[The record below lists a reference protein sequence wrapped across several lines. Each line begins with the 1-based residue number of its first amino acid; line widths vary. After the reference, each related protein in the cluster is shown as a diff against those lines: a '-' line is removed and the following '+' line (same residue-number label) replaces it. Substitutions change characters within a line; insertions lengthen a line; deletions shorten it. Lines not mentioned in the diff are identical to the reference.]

1 MPWAERE
8 TLPLKWWTRISLRA
22 ATGLGAAAVL
32 TGLAALVYWRF
43 AAECS
48 AFFAGAGGLLIATG
62 LVAAGLALVFGPTRE
77 ELLQLRREAD
87 VLRAERTA
95 QLAKLVHL
103 ERRNERL
110 ALVREIH
117 QSTNIVTRAE
127 RLRQILSLIGQIG
140 ERVEVA
146 LFAANAHSPTSDDE
160 RTLRPAAYLR
170 SFEEGEVFLRIDR
183 APAPEAGLAVADA
196 AIATNGLGQ
205 EIAGDLTC
213 EGETIGRIEASISP
227 EGASDDPGVALGRFL
242 AEADLDCGPAVA
254 ALEQGHVLRS
264 HDATT
269 GEAEFLYPLTA
280 EGGAVGALRVR
291 LPADGPAYGPPNG
304 QLKEIEEALTECTRH
319 VALALKKETDADR
332 AITDGLTGL
341 LIRREFEPSLER
353 ALVVAAEEKSPL
365 ALLMIDID
373 HFKSVNDTN
382 GHRSGDCVLRGVAA
396 VIRRQIRACDSAYR
410 YGGEEMCVVL
420 PGSGTREAKK
430 TAERLRAA
438 VEETSFGGDTGQPID
453 VTISIGLAGVDPR
466 RSRARSTGAKTSR
479 GKAIDL
485 GKLVSRADAAVY
497 YSKETGRNRVSA
509 WNRKIKPKA
518 SAAKRSKTT
527 KKKAK
532 TSRESRK
539 PTTRAPAGAAEER
552 KAA

>member
-1 MPWAERE
+1 M
-8 TLPLKWWTRISLRA
+8 KWWTRIALRA
-22 ATGLGAAAVL
+22 ATGLGAVAVL
-32 TGLAALVYWRF
+32 AGLAALVYWRF

-48 AFFAGAGGLLIATG
+48 QFFAGAGGLLVTSGLIAVG
-62 LVAAGLALVFGPTRE
+62 CALLLGPARE

-87 VLRAERTA
+87 VLRAERGA
-95 QLAKLVHL
+95 QLVKLARL

-140 ERVEVA
+140 DKVEVA
-146 LFAANAHSPTSDDE
+146 LFAANAPNPTGDE
-160 RTLRPAAYLR
+160 QHTLRPAAYLR

-183 APAPEAGLAVADA
+183 APAPEAELSVTA
-196 AIATNGLGQ
+196 AATATNGLGQ
-205 EIAGDLTC
+205 ETAGDLTC

-227 EGASDDPGVALGRFL
+227 EGEGRDPGAALGRLL
-242 AEADLDCGPAVA
+242 AEADLDCGPAAA
-254 ALEQGHVLRS
+254 ALDQGHVLRS

-269 GEAEFLYPLTA
+269 GEAELLYPLTA
-280 EGGAVGALRVR
+280 EGAAVGALRVR
-291 LPADGPAYGPPNG
+291 LPADGPAVGPPSG
-304 QLKEIEEALTECTRH
+304 QLKEIEDALTECTRH

-341 LIRREFEPSLER
+341 LIRREFEPRLER
-353 ALVVAAEEKSPL
+353 ALSVAAEEKSPL

-466 RSRARSTGAKTSR
+466 RSRAGSTGAKASR
-479 GKAIDL
+479 RKMIDL

-497 YSKETGRNRVSA
+497 FSKETGRNRVSA
-509 WNRKIKPKA
+509 WNRKMKPMA
-518 SAAKRSKTT
+518 SAAKRSKTR

-532 TSRESRK
+532 TSREGRK
-539 PTTRAPAGAAEER
+539 PTARLRNAALEPASGEER